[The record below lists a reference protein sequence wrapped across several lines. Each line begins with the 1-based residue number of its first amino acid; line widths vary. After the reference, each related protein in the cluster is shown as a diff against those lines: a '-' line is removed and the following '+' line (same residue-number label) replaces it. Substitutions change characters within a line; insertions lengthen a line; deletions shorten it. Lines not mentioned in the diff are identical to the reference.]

1 MPRLSEVLTGDYL
14 DRPALMSQ
22 RIAHILKAST
32 GMLDE
37 NYESVSLLLY
47 QPDGVP
53 DTEGWVTGPSRLR
66 TLRGFPAPT
75 RSTFQGT
82 AAAIF
87 CKKFVFMAFSSV
99 PANYMH
105 RCIFLPEA
113 GVRPSQWAGICAIGA
128 TFPREQLTP
137 ERHLR

>member
-53 DTEGWVTGPSRLR
+53 DTEGWVTEKQPGSELIRDRAEPTAHTSRVSGANSIHLSR
-66 TLRGFPAPT
+66 HCRRDFLQEICVHG
-75 RSTFQGT
+75 
-82 AAAIF
+82 IL
-87 CKKFVFMAFSSV
+87 FSSCELH
-99 PANYMH
+99 A
-105 RCIFLPEA
+105 
-113 GVRPSQWAGICAIGA
+113 
-128 TFPREQLTP
+128 
-137 ERHLR
+137 